1 MAGPNHDVQILQSLY
16 LASLKHNAELE
27 GRLMA
32 QQRMNT
38 EILSRVIQLESQ
50 RSTTTAAPVSS
61 SPSTDDIS
69 SRAHHSS
76 SDILANVESA
86 AAAAAVPVD
95 SIPVVLVIPLKEPDQ
110 FMVSALNQ

>member
-1 MAGPNHDVQILQSLY
+1 VAGPNHDVQIQSLY

-38 EILSRVIQLESQ
+38 EILSRVIHLKSQ

-86 AAAAAVPVD
+86 AAVPVD

-110 FMVSALNQ
+110 FMASALNQ